1 MEVSRF
7 LSLSCTSSLFSFPPF
22 PTLITFS
29 FFPLLSGESF
39 VPPFNSSPCPSLLL
53 PSFVPLLI
61 GELFDKIDRQGRLS
75 EEQARYYLRQLCDG
89 WSTTSTC
96 PPFLL
101 IHRYLLDSTLHLHL
115 THHSPS
121 SLSSLL
127 FPFLFS
133 FLSHQRFVPLS
144 CTWHM
149 PS

>member
-1 MEVSRF
+1 MEVSSF
-7 LSLSCTSSLFSFPPF
+7 SFHVPLVLFLLSLSCSSRRSFFSFPHAY
-22 PTLITFS
+22 
-29 FFPLLSGESF
+29 
-39 VPPFNSSPCPSLLL
+39 NSLPYPSPSLH
-53 PSFVPLLI
+53 S

-121 SLSSLL
+121 SLSSLSFSLL
-127 FPFLFS
+127 FPFFSSLLF
-133 FLSHQRFVPLS
+133 LYHQRFVPLS
-144 CTWHM
+144 CTWYL
-149 PS
+149 SS